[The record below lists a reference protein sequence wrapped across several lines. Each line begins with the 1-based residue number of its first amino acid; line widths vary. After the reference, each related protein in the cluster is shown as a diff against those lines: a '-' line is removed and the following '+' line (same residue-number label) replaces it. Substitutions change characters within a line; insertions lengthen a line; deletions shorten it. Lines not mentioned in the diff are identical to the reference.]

1 MTLYKNPPTKAKT
14 ILDAGDESL
23 SEAKINDPKN
33 ISNTSIENG

>member
-1 MTLYKNPPTKAKT
+1 MTLQRNPTTQAKT
-14 ILDAGDESL
+14 INDAGDESL